1 MAEGLA
7 LQLWARNVAQGAVA
21 KQRYGGPLSE
31 RQSSGAVW
39 EGITAVSD
47 RVELALGG
55 VVVDVYS
62 ERCHLH
68 HRHDEALPRRSASSS
83 FGACAGGLLLFL
95 RLSSRLVGQ
104 RRSDRGKGAVRYSAG
119 WRECVGAFKSQTV
132 EEFDALR
139 CAQARL
145 RLDCVRVPSVG
156 RLPQRG
162 VFEPP
167 ETP

>member
-1 MAEGLA
+1 MAQRLA

-31 RQSSGAVW
+31 RQSSGAIW

-47 RVELALGG
+47 HVEFTVGG

-68 HRHDEALPRRSASSS
+68 HEYDEALPRRAASSG

-104 RRSDRGKGAVRYSAG
+104 RRSD
-119 WRECVGAFKSQTV
+119 
-132 EEFDALR
+132 
-139 CAQARL
+139 
-145 RLDCVRVPSVG
+145 
-156 RLPQRG
+156 
-162 VFEPP
+162 
-167 ETP
+167 